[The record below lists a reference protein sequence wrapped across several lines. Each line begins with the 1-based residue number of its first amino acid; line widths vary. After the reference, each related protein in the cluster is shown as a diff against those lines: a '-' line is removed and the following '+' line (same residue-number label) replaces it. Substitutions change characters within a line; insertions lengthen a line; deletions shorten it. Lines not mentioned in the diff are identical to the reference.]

1 MPVRH
6 TMIAAALLLSTAACA
21 SPNGTG
27 AAGGDAPAS
36 SAADTAG
43 SAPGS
48 AAVAGAERERTASFN
63 RDELINTG
71 GWTLQSA
78 TAAGGAGIAEVR
90 VAGAEFEM
98 KFSGGEVDA
107 QGGCNQLRGA
117 YTASGKRLE
126 MTLNIATRMSCSDDR
141 NLADRRFSELM
152 SQSFKVE
159 LLQPQPYRMRLT
171 SDSGEVLVFQA
182 KPIPL

>member
-1 MPVRH
+1 MSVRNA
-6 TMIAAALLLSTAACA
+6 MIAAALLFSATACA
-21 SPNGTG
+21 SANGNGDSPADAAAG
-27 AAGGDAPAS
+27 AAAETS
-36 SAADTAG
+36 
-43 SAPGS
+43 GS
-48 AAVAGAERERTASFN
+48 AATADAERERTATFN
-63 RDELINTG
+63 RDELVNTG

-78 TAAGGAGIAEVR
+78 TAADGAGIAEVR
-90 VAGAEFEM
+90 VADAEFAM
-98 KFSGGEVDA
+98 TFSGGNVSA
-107 QGGCNQLRGA
+107 QGGCNQLSGS
-117 YTASGKRLE
+117 YVISGKRLE

-171 SDSGEVLVFQA
+171 SDSGDVLMFQA

>member
-1 MPVRH
+1 MSVRNA
-6 TMIAAALLLSTAACA
+6 MIAALLLSITACA
-21 SPNGTG
+21 SANGTG
-27 AAGGDAPAS
+27 GAPADAAGDAPGGA
-36 SAADTAG
+36 
-43 SAPGS
+43 
-48 AAVAGAERERTASFN
+48 AGAERERTASFN

-90 VAGAEFEM
+90 AAGADFELT
-98 KFSGGEVDA
+98 FSGGEVDA
-107 QGGCNQLRGA
+107 KADCNQLRGT
-117 YTASGKRLE
+117 YTVSGKRLA
-126 MTLNIATRMSCSDDR
+126 MTLNIATRMSCGDDK

-171 SDSGEVLVFQA
+171 GDSGDVLVFQA
-182 KPIPL
+182 KPIQL

>member
-1 MPVRH
+1 MSVRNA
-6 TMIAAALLLSTAACA
+6 MIAAALLLSTTACA
-21 SPNGTG
+21 SANGTG
-27 AAGGDAPAS
+27 DSPADAAAGA
-36 SAADTAG
+36 AADASGTAT
-43 SAPGS
+43 
-48 AAVAGAERERTASFN
+48 GAERERTATFN
-63 RDELINTG
+63 RDELVNTG

-78 TAAGGAGIAEVR
+78 TAADGAGIAEVR

-98 KFSGGEVDA
+98 TFSGNSVSA
-107 QGGCNQLRGA
+107 QGGCNQLSGS

-126 MTLNIATRMSCSDDR
+126 MTLNIATRMSCSDDK

-171 SDSGEVLVFQA
+171 SDSGDVLVFQA